1 MYQRWLFSTNHK
13 DIGTLYL
20 IYALFAAMLGTS
32 FSVLIRLELTAP
44 GVQFLGGDHQLYN
57 VIITAHAFLM
67 IFFFVMPALIGGFG
81 NWMVPLLIG
90 APDMAFPRL
99 NNISFW
105 LLIPSLLLLL
115 LSAFVEGGVGT
126 GWTVY
131 PPLSSFQAHSGGA
144 VDLGIFS
151 LHLAGVSSLLGAIN
165 FITTIINMRVV
176 SMHQLPLYV
185 WSIFVTAIL
194 LLLSL
199 PVLAGA
205 ITMLLTDRNFN
216 TSFFD
221 AVGGGDPVLYQHL
234 FYKGPNII
242 NFGVD
247 WLTSLYPTY
256 LNTSIHLISSSFYVE
271 KIRRYIGD
279 LTTKEKGF
287 DLNLFNNEYQRLLH
301 KHPPS
306 SFFLIWLIGFTEGD
320 GSFIVAQRGDL
331 SFVITQD
338 TRDIQLLYMIQK
350 ELGLGKVIKQGKTTS
365 RFIIQDK
372 LGLYLIALL
381 FNGNLVIPT
390 KKESFKKFLLFLN
403 KYNQKGSL
411 TFPHIHFQSISL
423 LPTLEDS
430 WISGFIDSEGCFSV
444 SIKKKGFNICF
455 DIAQKSIENKYILD
469 HFKLLFFVG
478 KVYSHSV
485 KGVYYYRISGVKD
498 VMKLYPYLDKNRLRS
513 KKVKSYILWKD
524 LQNRLLNK
532 EQLNSSLRDSLK
544 LLASKV
550 NNVWD

>member
-20 IYALFAAMLGTS
+20 IFALFAAMIGTS

-57 VIITAHAFLM
+57 VIITAHAFIM
-67 IFFFVMPALIGGFG
+67 IFFFVMPAMIGGFG

-105 LLIPSLLLLL
+105 LLIPSILLLLM
-115 LSAFVEGGVGT
+115 SAFVEGGVGT

-165 FITTIINMRVV
+165 FITTIFNMRVV
-176 SMHQLPLYV
+176 SFHQLPLFV
-185 WSIFVTAIL
+185 WSVLITAIL

-221 AVGGGDPVLYQHL
+221 AVGGGDPILYQHL
-234 FYKGPNII
+234 FYQYTNII
-242 NFGVD
+242 ILNIFND
-247 WLTSLYPTY
+247 YESLIFM
-256 LNTSIHLISSSFYVE
+256 NTMIFFNKS
-271 KIRRYIGD
+271 
-279 LTTKEKGF
+279 TTFSHPPFLFSYFNSEYTR
-287 DLNLFNNEYQRLLH
+287 LFNISAPNF
-301 KHPPS
+301 
-306 SFFLIWLIGFTEGD
+306 SFLTWLIGFTEGD
-320 GSFIVAQRGDL
+320 GSFVVAKRGDL

-338 TRDIQLLYMIQK
+338 SRDIQVLNMIQR
-350 ELGLGKVIKQGKTTS
+350 ELGFGKVIKQGKTTS

-372 LGLYLIALL
+372 MGLYLISIL
-381 FNGNLVIPT
+381 FNGNLVTHSKIVQ
-390 KKESFKKFLLFLN
+390 FQNFLDNFN
-403 KYNQKGSL
+403 IYNQKGYISFPIL
-411 TFPHIHFQSISL
+411 TFNSKSI
-423 LPTLEDS
+423 LPTLNDN
-430 WISGFIDSEGCFSV
+430 WVCGFIDSEGCFSV
-444 SIKKKGFNICF
+444 SIKKITGFNICF
-455 DIAQKSIENKYILD
+455 DIAQKHLENKYILD
-469 HFKLLFFVG
+469 YFNTLFTVG
-478 KVYSHSV
+478 KTYNHSV
-485 KGVYYYRISGVKD
+485 KNVYNFRISGLNGVIN
-498 VMKLYPYLDKNRLRS
+498 LFPYLDTNPLRS
-513 KKVKSYILWKD
+513 KKLKSYILWKE
-524 LQNRLLNK
+524 LHKKLLNK
-532 EQLNSSLRDSLK
+532 EHLNSTLKDSLK
-544 LLASKV
+544 VLASKV